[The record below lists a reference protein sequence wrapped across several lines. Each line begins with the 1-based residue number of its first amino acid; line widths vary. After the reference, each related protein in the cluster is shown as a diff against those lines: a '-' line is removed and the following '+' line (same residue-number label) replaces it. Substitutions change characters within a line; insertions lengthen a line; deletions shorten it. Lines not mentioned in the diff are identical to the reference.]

1 MMLRHSF
8 GLEAEADAVESAVGA
23 ALDSG
28 VRTADIACAGGKTVS
43 TAGMGEAIIAALS
56 GF

>member
-1 MMLRHSF
+1 MLRHSF